1 MRSRMI
7 AASLGIALVAV
18 LPSLPDIPLWLS
30 APALVLLLMGTWR
43 GRGPTALGCA
53 FLGGLLWALWS
64 GQQRLQT
71 LLPEVLEARDFWVT
85 GVVGGLPQRSE
96 RAQQFLF
103 RVEHSCFDLLPADCP
118 DHVALFRDRLIQ
130 LNYYGSQTLEPGQ
143 RWFWRVRLSRP
154 RGFANPGGFDY
165 EAWLVQ
171 QGVAAR
177 GYVRDTAFN
186 VRLEDGGAWLSRWRH
201 GLREQLLRALE
212 GRAQAGIIVAL
223 VLGDRELVSGEDWE
237 LFTQTGTN
245 HLIVISGLHVG
256 FVAWL
261 CGLLTAWSVRLVPAV
276 LLRLPAQQW
285 GALAAMAGAVAY
297 SLLAGFS
304 VPTQRACLMVLV
316 FAGAQLTARRVPHSF
331 SYFLALLLVLV
342 VNPLNVTG
350 AGFWLS
356 FGAVGTLLFAFGGRR
371 RLHRQVDSHAA
382 DARRR
387 RRVDWQDVWQRWGEP
402 QAVIFIGMLLPLGL
416 WMQQFSLLAPLAN
429 VLAIPLVSLLVVPLC
444 LLGAVLLLL
453 WPAGGQWLLHQ
464 ADALLEL
471 LGAVLQAVIA
481 LPVPALWDIAGLS
494 WLEALFALTG
504 SALLLM
510 PRGWPGRWLG
520 AVMLLPMFAPA
531 GAPLPQGQ
539 VQVDV
544 LDVGQG
550 LAVVVRTARHTLL
563 YDAGPRFS
571 ERFDAGAG
579 IVLPFLRHEG
589 VRRLDRILISHG
601 DNDHAGG
608 LASVL
613 QGIDGVRVQTG
624 ELPDEPELAALRA
637 ARVPAD
643 RCERGQAWRWDGVQF
658 AVLWP
663 PAGDHAAGNDSSCVL
678 RIEAGGHALLLTGDI
693 ERQAEAALVR
703 AQAEALRA
711 DWLLVPHHGSQTS
724 SSAGFL
730 AAVDPCCALVSAGY
744 RNQFRHPAPAVV
756 ARYHERGIRVWN
768 TALRGALQL
777 CLGAG
782 ESCNDEPRAWRESRR
797 RWWQAPVSRTLAQL
811 HGELPAEPQ
820 AL

>member
-1 MRSRMI
+1 
-7 AASLGIALVAV
+7 
-18 LPSLPDIPLWLS
+18 
-30 APALVLLLMGTWR
+30 
-43 GRGPTALGCA
+43 
-53 FLGGLLWALWS
+53 
-64 GQQRLQT
+64 
-71 LLPEVLEARDFWVT
+71 
-85 GVVGGLPQRSE
+85 
-96 RAQQFLF
+96 
-103 RVEHSCFDLLPADCP
+103 
-118 DHVALFRDRLIQ
+118 
-130 LNYYGSQTLEPGQ
+130 
-143 RWFWRVRLSRP
+143 
-154 RGFANPGGFDY
+154 
-165 EAWLVQ
+165 
-171 QGVAAR
+171 
-177 GYVRDTAFN
+177 
-186 VRLEDGGAWLSRWRH
+186 
-201 GLREQLLRALE
+201 
-212 GRAQAGIIVAL
+212 
-223 VLGDRELVSGEDWE
+223 
-237 LFTQTGTN
+237 
-245 HLIVISGLHVG
+245 
-256 FVAWL
+256 
-261 CGLLTAWSVRLVPAV
+261 
-276 LLRLPAQQW
+276 
-285 GALAAMAGAVAY
+285 
-297 SLLAGFS
+297 
-304 VPTQRACLMVLV
+304 
-316 FAGAQLTARRVPHSF
+316 
-331 SYFLALLLVLV
+331 
-342 VNPLNVTG
+342 
-350 AGFWLS
+350 
-356 FGAVGTLLFAFGGRR
+356 
-371 RLHRQVDSHAA
+371 
-382 DARRR
+382 
-387 RRVDWQDVWQRWGEP
+387 
-402 QAVIFIGMLLPLGL
+402 
-416 WMQQFSLLAPLAN
+416 
-429 VLAIPLVSLLVVPLC
+429 
-444 LLGAVLLLL
+444 
-453 WPAGGQWLLHQ
+453 
-464 ADALLEL
+464 
-471 LGAVLQAVIA
+471 
-481 LPVPALWDIAGLS
+481 VPALWDIAGLS

-539 VQVDV
+539 VQVHV

-550 LAVVVRTARHTLL
+550 LAVVVRTAHHTLL

-613 QGIDGVRVQTG
+613 QGIDADRVQTG
-624 ELPDEPELAALRA
+624 ELPDEPELAVLRA
-637 ARVPAD
+637 ARVPAA
-643 RCERGQAWRWDGVQF
+643 RCERGQAWQWDGVQF

-693 ERQAEAALVR
+693 ERQAEAALLR
-703 AQAEALRA
+703 ADAEALRS